1 MIVPLFSIRGL
12 SVALPG
18 RRLLQ
23 DLSLDLPGGA
33 MTALIGHNGSGKS
46 TLLKVLARQVAPA
59 AGTVLFEG
67 RALPSAPCAA
77 RPVPCTACA
86 PVLRHACCVPK
97 SACCAARPASSIRV
111 RHPPSCAA
119 AWHRR
124 APAGPCP
131 PGSRPLRLFA
141 AARRAVGRVGRC
153 RSDGRGLSRR
163 ATFPHKAE
171 SARRGPAPRPRRR
184 PPPRHCRPRHAR
196 PARPRPERSSGR
208 SGGTRLP

>member
-12 SVALPG
+12 SVAVPG

-77 RPVPCTACA
+77 PLGRALRRAAGAMHSLRACPASCLLRSEVGALCRAPGVKHPCPA
-86 PVLRHACCVPK
+86 PAVLRCGM
-97 SACCAARPASSIRV
+97 AS
-111 RHPPSCAA
+111 PPSC
-119 AWHRR
+119 R
-124 APAGPCP
+124 AMPPTAG
-131 PGSRPLRLFA
+131 PLRLFA
-141 AARRAVGRVGRC
+141 AAR
-153 RSDGRGLSRR
+153 
-163 ATFPHKAE
+163 
-171 SARRGPAPRPRRR
+171 ARRRPRRPLPVR
-184 PPPRHCRPRHAR
+184 RAR
-196 PARPRPERSSGR
+196 AIAARYIPA
-208 SGGTRLP
+208 